1 MSKGL
6 LSHPTAQDCLLLL
19 ERTGTGSL
27 SRGRHRLLLEGG
39 EVNVGYWNWPP
50 SSPFGLVGPVSRF
63 NKHETGNV
71 NSQVSP
77 PNCCCSCFSE

>member
-1 MSKGL
+1 MSNEL

-39 EVNVGYWNWPP
+39 EVNVGYWDWP
-50 SSPFGLVGPVSRF
+50 L
-63 NKHETGNV
+63 
-71 NSQVSP
+71 P
-77 PNCCCSCFSE
+77 PHLASLDLYHDLISTRLAM